1 MYSVDIS
8 NKGDSVFT
16 VRSKGHEF
24 NVDTKG
30 AAMSPPDVLLAS
42 LGTCIGVYMRKYA
55 ESARLDL
62 GEFNI
67 KVESAFEKEPKV
79 HFSNI
84 RVRIDL
90 KNSNL
95 DERKKASLLSFI
107 KNCPIHNTLK
117 SNPDVDVEIG

>member
-1 MYSVDIS
+1 MYSIDIS

-24 NVDTKG
+24 SVDTKG
-30 AAMSPPDVLLAS
+30 VAMSPPDVLLAS

-55 ESARLDL
+55 ESAKLDL

-79 HFSNI
+79 HFKDI

-95 DERKKASLLSFI
+95 DKKRKASLLSFI

-117 SNPDVDVEIG
+117 SNPDVDVEIE